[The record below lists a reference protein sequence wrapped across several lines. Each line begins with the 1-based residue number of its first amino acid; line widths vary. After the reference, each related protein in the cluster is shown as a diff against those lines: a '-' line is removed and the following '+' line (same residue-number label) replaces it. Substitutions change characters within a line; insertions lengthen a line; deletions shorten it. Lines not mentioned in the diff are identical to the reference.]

1 MRRQSIMD
9 MKTKRKIFETVKSHL
24 LTQKSKCMDNFGGC
38 KYRMKTEYNVLK
50 CAIGALIPDSS
61 YKSEMDDA
69 HYVYNLRDGSSLEV
83 SSNPLVKEVLCG
95 IYGELDLEFLTQLQ
109 KIHDCT
115 EVKDWETVL
124 NNFEEREL
132 DEIHSS

>member
-1 MRRQSIMD
+1 MT
-9 MKTKRKIFETVKSHL
+9 TKRKIFETVKSHL
-24 LTQKSKCMDNFGGC
+24 LTQKSKCMDIFGGC
-38 KYRMKTEYNVLK
+38 RYRDSTRTLK
-50 CAIGALIPDSS
+50 CAIGALIPNES

-109 KIHDCT
+109 KIHDCM

-124 NNFEEREL
+124 SDFEERGL
-132 DEIHSS
+132 DEVSHS